1 MRMSRAGEYAIRC
14 MFYLAKQ
21 GVGKTANRKAVAAE
35 MAIPDQFLGK
45 IAQQLAKAG
54 LIEIVQGPKGGFRL
68 TRTPDAISMLDVIE
82 AVIGPVFLNDCVLR
96 PDSCHRSPFCSVHS
110 VWEQVCG
117 QMKVHLQEVRFSD
130 LVRDEV
136 TLLGK

>member
-21 GVGKTANRKAVAAE
+21 GSGVVANRKAVATE
-35 MAIPDQFLGK
+35 MDIPDQFLGK

-54 LIEIVQGPKGGFRL
+54 LIEIIQGPKGGFRL
-68 TRTPDAISMLDVIE
+68 TRTPENISMLDVIE

-96 PDSCHRSPFCSVHS
+96 PDSCHRSPFCSVHT
-110 VWEQVCG
+110 VWQQVCG
-117 QMKVHLQEVRFSD
+117 QLKTHLQDVRFSE
-130 LVRDEV
+130 LVQDEAS
-136 TLLGK
+136 LLGR

>member
-21 GVGKTANRKAVAAE
+21 GDGIVANRKAVATE
-35 MAIPDQFLGK
+35 MDIPDQFLGK

-68 TRTPDAISMLDVIE
+68 TRPPDNISMLDVIE
-82 AVIGPVFLNDCVLR
+82 AVIGPIFLNDCVLR
-96 PDSCHRSPFCSVHS
+96 PDSCHRSPFCSVHT
-110 VWEQVCG
+110 VWQQICG
-117 QMKVHLQEVRFSD
+117 QLKANLQDVRFSD

-136 TLLGK
+136 MLLGK